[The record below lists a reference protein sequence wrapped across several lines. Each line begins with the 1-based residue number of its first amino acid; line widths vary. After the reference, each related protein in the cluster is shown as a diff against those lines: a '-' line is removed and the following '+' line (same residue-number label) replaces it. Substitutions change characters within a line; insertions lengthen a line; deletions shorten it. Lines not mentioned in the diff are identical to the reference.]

1 MQILA
6 GRDTQQLFSRQLGI
20 KPVVTHQTSG
30 VECAAERDVQQ
41 DQAVAV
47 TFNGT
52 FNPGCL
58 VSHKWLHTTGFTL
71 QTVRY
76 HMRGEIGERGVT

>member
-1 MQILA
+1 VQILA

-41 DQAVAV
+41 DQAVAI
-47 TFNGT
+47 TFSGT
-52 FNPGCL
+52 FNPACL
-58 VSHKWLHTTGFTL
+58 MSHNWLYTKEGGL
-71 QTVRY
+71 PEGGRLNGPWGQ
-76 HMRGEIGERGVT
+76 GSC